1 MLDWLNQNSQLINVA
16 INAGMLCV
24 WLLYAHLLLSSYR
37 RQRRP
42 RVLINQIKGCD
53 LDSELLL
60 CNMSEESIFIQG
72 LLAVVEADNG
82 SATTRALTDVEVH
95 NDEDHAGETRRVTTQ
110 GPLAAGS
117 YMRLGSFQQLMG
129 YIEPQASDIS
139 HWKVLELRLIFI
151 YGSEDHP
158 LGARRRF
165 ALENKNSVINV
176 VPESMDSQRLTSRRQ
191 RKQVQQWL
199 KQAI

>member
-1 MLDWLNQNSQLINVA
+1 MLDWLNQNSQLINVF
-16 INAGMLCV
+16 INGGMLCV

-42 RVLINQIKGCD
+42 RVLINQIKGFD
-53 LDSELLL
+53 LASELLV

-72 LLAVVEADNG
+72 LLAVVETDSG
-82 SATTRALTDVEVH
+82 SVTTRTLTDVDLH
-95 NDEDHAGETRRVTTQ
+95 NDEDHAGETQRVTTQ

-117 YMRLGSFQQLMG
+117 YMRLGSFEQLG
-129 YIEPQASDIS
+129 NWIASQACDVSD
-139 HWKVLELRLIFI
+139 WKALELRLIFI

-158 LGARRRF
+158 LGVRRRF
-165 ALENKNSVINV
+165 TLQGKHNNLEVI
-176 VPESMDSQRLTSRRQ
+176 PESMDSERLTSRRQ